1 MFTFEYFQLLN
12 MIKKLLFL
20 VFLTF
25 TSSLFAQ
32 KNTTEFYDRLTKGY
46 ENLAKND
53 EKAFHYLNQMI
64 AKAKEDK
71 DYQQLANAYSHAVY
85 YTKSKKFDYADS
97 AIWASHLSKNSY
109 IIANSY
115 LSKGTVYYFDYRH
128 YQKALDE
135 YLKAYEYGENINY
148 PYLKNKIKYH
158 IAVVKSYLGLSEA
171 EELFE
176 ECVARFYAGINN
188 SQHPNNIHNNRKG
201 YFNSLHQLAIL
212 NENAGNHHKVD
223 SLVAIGLE
231 SMPSSHDFDLE
242 RSYFYKCHGIA
253 AFHKKN
259 YEEADEFLNKALP
272 QIQKSNDFTW
282 EAAVFYYLGKS
293 ALAQNQ
299 ESKALLYLEKVDAL
313 FVQNQFLLPETRNA
327 YELFID
333 HYRHKNE
340 KDPQLYFTNQ
350 LLKLDSIHAVDFRNL
365 TPRIH
370 KKYDTEELVRQ
381 KKLLQEDQV
390 RFKNWMGLMAVMVLI
405 LLIGLLY
412 YFSKQKKL
420 NKSYNEL
427 TLQWNNQAAD
437 SHTQPKVIENKKS
450 ANALDEKIVQNLLQ
464 QLNEFENKQG
474 FTKKGLSLQQLATQL
489 KTNRAYLSQVIN
501 EFKGGNFSQYL
512 NRLRIDYITKKLYHD
527 QNYLKYSTDHLA
539 DESGYSS
546 RQQFSEAFNEI
557 NGIRPSAFQ
566 KKRKASLEKGV

>member
-1 MFTFEYFQLLN
+1 MITFEYFQPLN
-12 MIKKLLFL
+12 MIKKLLFFVL
-20 VFLTF
+20 LIFIR
-25 TSSLFAQ
+25 SLFAQ
-32 KNTTEFYDRLTKGY
+32 ENTTEFYDRLAKGY

-64 AKAKEDK
+64 TKAKEDK

-85 YTKSKKFDYADS
+85 YTKNKKFDYADS

-109 IIANSY
+109 VIANSY
-115 LSKGTVYYFDYRH
+115 TLKGSVYYFDYRF

-135 YLKAYEYGENINY
+135 YLKAYEYGKNVADS
-148 PYLKNKIKYH
+148 YLQYKIKYH
-158 IAVVKSYLGLSEA
+158 IATVKSYLGLPEA
-171 EELFE
+171 GILLE
-176 ECVARFYAGINN
+176 ECANYFQSIINTPD
-188 SQHPNNIHNNRKG
+188 HPNHIYNHRKG
-201 YFNSLHQLAIL
+201 YLNSLHQLTIL

-231 SMPSSHDFDLE
+231 STPSSHDFDLE

-299 ESKALLYLEKVDAL
+299 ENKALLYLEKVDAL
-313 FVQNQFLLPETRNA
+313 FVQNQFLLPETRNV

-381 KKLLQEDQV
+381 KKLLEEDQV

-405 LLIGLLY
+405 LLIGLVY

-420 NKSYNEL
+420 NKSHNEL
-427 TLQWNNQAAD
+427 TLQLNNQTVD
-437 SHTQPKVIENKKS
+437 SLARPKGVENKKS

-464 QLNEFENKQG
+464 QLNAFENKQG

-512 NRLRIDYITKKLYHD
+512 NKLRIDYITKKLYHD

-539 DESGYSS
+539 DEAGYSS